1 MTPEFLKQSEI
12 FAFLAAFFLIAIII
26 QQKEHQ
32 ENPPIIRLS
41 EKDESF
47 RFELGSAEVPLRFR
61 EAIEKEIIPHL
72 EALSQKCQCDAIEV
86 VGHTDG
92 VRIQQPLSNLD
103 DKLIKA
109 FSTSEIETLHP
120 GSNIDLGMMRALAII
135 RVLKES
141 QNSGQLR
148 QVEFFFPYSAGQMIL
163 PNQHLAEDDLKAPD
177 RVRRRIEIR
186 LLKSSTRRIEEAG
199 K

>member
-12 FAFLAAFFLIAIII
+12 FAFLAAFFLIAIIL

-47 RFELGSAEVPLRFR
+47 RFELGSPEVPPRFR
-61 EAIEKEIIPHL
+61 EAIQKEIIPHL
-72 EALSQKCQCDAIEV
+72 EELSRKCQCDAIEV

-92 VRIQQPLSNLD
+92 VRIQQPVSNLD
-103 DKLIKA
+103 DKLLGA
-109 FSTSEIETLHP
+109 FLTNEIETLHP

-135 RVLKES
+135 SVLKES
-141 QNSGQLR
+141 QNAGQLK
-148 QVEFFFPYSAGQMIL
+148 QISFFLPYSAGQMIL
-163 PNQHLAEDDLKAPD
+163 PDQHLAEADIKAPD
-177 RVRRRIEIR
+177 RARRRIEIR
-186 LLKSSTRRIEEAG
+186 LLKSSTRRIEEVG